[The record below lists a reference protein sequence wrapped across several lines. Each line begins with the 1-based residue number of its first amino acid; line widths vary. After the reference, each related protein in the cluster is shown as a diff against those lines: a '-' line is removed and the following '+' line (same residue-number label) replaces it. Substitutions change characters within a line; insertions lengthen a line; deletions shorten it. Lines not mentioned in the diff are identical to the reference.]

1 MRLLL
6 AEDERDL
13 SRALTAV
20 LEHNAYQVDAV
31 DNGEDALRLL
41 CSEPYDIAVLD
52 IMMPRMDGL
61 TALRTARKQGVKT
74 PAIFLTA
81 RSLVDDR
88 VEGLECGADDYL
100 TKPFAMKELLAR
112 IRVILRRNGVSAQ
125 AEQFLRFEDIILN
138 QDTCTLICGSQT
150 ERLTNKEYQMM
161 VMLMQHPGMVI
172 STEQFM
178 DTVWGMDSDAELNVV
193 WTYLSRLRKRLT
205 AMGAHVQISTSRG
218 LGYYLEASHD

>member
-13 SRALTAV
+13 SRALVAV
-20 LEHNAYQVDAV
+20 LEHNAYHVDAV

-52 IMMPRMDGL
+52 IMMPQMDGM
-61 TALRTARKQGVKT
+61 TVLRTARKNGVKT

-100 TKPFAMKELLAR
+100 NKPFAMKELLAR
-112 IRVILRRNGVSAQ
+112 IRVVLRRNGTNTQ
-125 AEQFLRFEDIILN
+125 ADTFLRFDDITLN
-138 QDTCTLICGSQT
+138 QDTCTLICGNKT

-178 DTVWGMDSDAELNVV
+178 DTVWGMETDVELHVV

-218 LGYYLEASHD
+218 LGYYLEANHD